1 MSTFA
6 RRFALDAH
14 FYLFLDVFLS
24 KMNVITKTL
33 QLADGRTIT
42 IETGKVAKQADGSVM
57 LRMNNTVLLAT
68 VCAAKDAVP
77 GTDFMPLQV
86 DYREQYAAAGRFPG
100 GFTKREGKASDNE
113 ILTSRLVDRV
123 LRPLFPSNYH
133 AEVFVNVMLFS
144 ADGVD
149 QPDALAGFAASAAL
163 ACSDIPFECPISEV
177 RVARING
184 EYVINPTFAQMK
196 EADMDIMVGASAENI
211 MMVEGE
217 MKEVSEQDLL
227 GALKAAMDAIKPM
240 CELQAELSKELGKD
254 VKREYDHEVNDED
267 LRAQMNKELYQPAY
281 DVTKQALEKQQR
293 AEAFEKILED
303 FKEKYAADHADLTE
317 DELDEKYAMMERYY
331 HDVERDAMRRCILDE
346 GIRLDGRKT
355 DEIRPIWCEV
365 SPLPMPHGSSI
376 FTRGETQS
384 LSTVTLGTKLDE
396 KLVDDVLD
404 KSYMKFLLHYNFPPF
419 CTGEAKAQ
427 RGVGR
432 REIGHGHLAWRGLK
446 GQIPEDFPYTVRLV
460 SQILESNGSSS
471 MATVCAGTLA
481 LMDAGVPMKK
491 PVSGIA
497 MGLIK
502 NPGEDKYAVLSDI
515 LGDEDHLGDMD
526 FKTTGTRDGL
536 TATQMDIK
544 CDGLSFDILEK
555 ALMQAKAGREHI
567 LKCLTDTIA
576 EPRPELKPHVP
587 RIEAFDIPKEFIGA
601 VIGPGGKIIQQMQED
616 TSTVITIDEADGVGH
631 VQVSGPNRD
640 CIDAAIRKIRA
651 IVAVPEVGEVYEGTV
666 RSIMPYG
673 CFVEIMPGKDGL
685 LHISEIDWK
694 RLETVEEAGIKE
706 GDKITVKLLE
716 IDQKTGKYKLSHRVL
731 IPKPEGYVERPP
743 RRERPE
749 RGDRPER
756 GERSER
762 GDRGDRRQPRQDRGD
777 RGDRRQPRPER
788 RHREDD
794 EYRDPSANR
803 EPRDFSDALDHMD
816 F

>member
-1 MSTFA
+1 
-6 RRFALDAH
+6 
-14 FYLFLDVFLS
+14 
-24 KMNVITKTL
+24 MNVITKTVSL
-33 QLADGRTIT
+33 PDGRTIS
-42 IETGKVAKQADGSVM
+42 IETGKVAKQADGSVV
-57 LRMNNTVLLAT
+57 LRMGNTVLLAT

-86 DYREQYAAAGRFPG
+86 DYKEQYSAAGRFPG
-100 GFTKREGKASDNE
+100 GFTKREGKSGDNE

-133 AEVFVNVMLFS
+133 AEVYVNIMLLS

-149 QPDALAGFAASAAL
+149 QPDALAGFAASAAM

-184 EYVINPTFAQMK
+184 EYVINPTFEQMK
-196 EADMDIMVGASAENI
+196 DADMDIMVGASAENI

-217 MKEVSEQDLL
+217 MKEVSEQDMI
-227 GALKAAMDAIKPM
+227 GALKAAMAAIKPM
-240 CELQAELSKELGKD
+240 CELQTELSKELGTD
-254 VKREYDHEVNDED
+254 VKREYCHEVNDED
-267 LRAQMNKELYQPAY
+267 LRQQMNTELYPKAY
-281 DVTKQALEKQQR
+281 DVTKQALEKQARQ
-293 AEAFEKILED
+293 EAFDKILADFQEAYDAAHTDLSED
-303 FKEKYAADHADLTE
+303 DLEEKHAE
-317 DELDEKYAMMERYY
+317 MERYY
-331 HDVERDAMRRCILDE
+331 HDVMRDAMRRCILDE

-365 SPLPMPHGSSI
+365 SPLPMPHGSAI

-384 LSTVTLGTKLDE
+384 LSTCTLGTKMDE
-396 KLVDDVLD
+396 KLVDDVLERG
-404 KSYMKFLLHYNFPPF
+404 YQRFLLHYNFPPF

-502 NPGEDKYAVLSDI
+502 NPGEEKYAVLSDI

-544 CDGLSFDILEK
+544 CDGLSFEILEK

-567 LKCLTDTIA
+567 LKCITDTIA
-576 EPRPELKPHVP
+576 EPRAELKPQVP
-587 RIEAFDIPKEFIGA
+587 RIVQIEIPKEFIGA
-601 VIGPGGKIIQQMQED
+601 VIGPGGKIIQQMQEE
-616 TSTVITIDEADGVGH
+616 TGATITIDEADGVGK
-631 VQVSGPNRD
+631 VQVSAPNKD
-640 CIDAAIRKIRA
+640 AIDAALGKIKA
-651 IVAVPEVGEVYEGTV
+651 IVAIPEVGEVYEGTV

-706 GDKITVKLLE
+706 GDKIKVKLME
-716 IDQKTGKYKLSHRVL
+716 IDPKTGKYKLSHRVL
-731 IPKPEGYVERPP
+731 LEKPEGYVERE
-743 RRERPE
+743 RRP
-749 RGDRPER
+749 R
-756 GERSER
+756 GERGER
-762 GDRGDRRQPRQDRGD
+762 GDRGERRP
-777 RGDRRQPRPER
+777 RGDRRPRGEQ
-788 RHREDD
+788 RHNED
-794 EYRDPSANR
+794 
-803 EPRDFSDALDHMD
+803 
-816 F
+816 

>member
-1 MSTFA
+1 
-6 RRFALDAH
+6 
-14 FYLFLDVFLS
+14 
-24 KMNVITKTL
+24 MNVITKTV
-33 QLADGRTIT
+33 QLPDGRTIS
-42 IETGKVAKQADGSVM
+42 IETGKVAKQADGSCV
-57 LRMNNTVLLAT
+57 LRMGNTVLLAT

-86 DYREQYAAAGRFPG
+86 EYREQYAAAGRFPG

-113 ILTSRLVDRV
+113 ILTCRLVDRA
-123 LRPLFPSNYH
+123 LRPLFPADFH
-133 AEVFVNVMLFS
+133 AEVYVNVILFS

-149 QPDALAGFAASAAL
+149 QPDALAGFAASCAL

-184 EYVINPTFAQMK
+184 EYVINPTFAQME
-196 EADMDIMVGASAENI
+196 EADMDLMVGASAENI

-227 GALKAAMDAIKPM
+227 GALKAAQEAIRPM
-240 CELQAELSKELGKD
+240 CELQTELSKELGTD
-254 VKREYDHEVNDED
+254 VKREYCHEVNDED
-267 LRAQMNKELYQPAY
+267 LRKQINDELYPKAY
-281 DVTKQALEKQQR
+281 DVTKQALDKQARQD
-293 AEAFEKILED
+293 AFDKIIADFQEA
-303 FKEKYAADHADLTE
+303 YTAAHADLTE
-317 DELDEKYAMMERYY
+317 EELEEKAALMEKYY
-331 HDVERDAMRRCILDE
+331 HDVMRDAMRRCILDE

-355 DEIRPIWCEV
+355 NEIRPIWGEV

-384 LSTVTLGTKLDE
+384 LTTCTLGTKLDE
-396 KLVDDVLD
+396 KMVDDVLD
-404 KSYMKFLLHYNFPPF
+404 KSYMRFLLHYNFPPF

-432 REIGHGHLAWRGLK
+432 REIGHGHLAWRALK
-446 GQIPEDFPYTVRLV
+446 GQIPADYPYTVRLV

-526 FKTTGTRDGL
+526 FKTTGTKDGL

-555 ALMQAKAGREHI
+555 ALMQAKEGREYI
-567 LKCLTDTIA
+567 LGKLTDTIA
-576 EPRPELKPHVP
+576 EPRAELKPQVP

-601 VIGPGGKIIQQMQED
+601 VIGPGGKIIQQIQEE
-616 TSTVITIDEADGVGH
+616 SGATVTIDETDGKGK
-631 VQVSGPNRD
+631 VQVSAPNKES
-640 CIDAAIRKIRA
+640 IDKAISKIRA
-651 IVAVPEVGEVYEGTV
+651 IVAIPEVGEVYEGTI

-694 RLETVEEAGIKE
+694 RLETVEEAGLKE
-706 GDKITVKLLE
+706 GDKIQVKLME
-716 IDQKTGKYKLSHRVL
+716 IDPKTGKYKLSHRVL
-731 IPKPEGYVERPP
+731 VPKPEGYVERE
-743 RRERPE
+743 RRP
-749 RGDRPER
+749 RPER
-756 GERSER
+756 GERR
-762 GDRGDRRQPRQDRGD
+762 
-777 RGDRRQPRPER
+777 PRPER
-788 RHREDD
+788 GERRPRGDRFNNGEPRRFEHKSNESNDFH
-794 EYRDPSANR
+794 DPMAER
-803 EPRDFSDALDHMD
+803 EPKDFNDSLDHLD
-816 F
+816 

>member
-1 MSTFA
+1 
-6 RRFALDAH
+6 
-14 FYLFLDVFLS
+14 
-24 KMNVITKTL
+24 MNVITKTV
-33 QLADGRTIT
+33 QLPDGRTIS
-42 IETGKVAKQADGSVM
+42 IETGKVAKQADGSCV
-57 LRMNNTVLLAT
+57 LRMGNTVLLAT

-86 DYREQYAAAGRFPG
+86 EYREQYAAAGRFPG

-113 ILTSRLVDRV
+113 ILTCRLVDRA
-123 LRPLFPSNYH
+123 LRPLFPADFH
-133 AEVFVNVMLFS
+133 AEVYVNIILFS

-149 QPDALAGFAASAAL
+149 QPDALAGFAASCAL

-184 EYVINPTFAQMK
+184 EYVINPTFEQMK
-196 EADMDIMVGASAENI
+196 EADMDLMVGASAENI

-227 GALKAAMDAIKPM
+227 GALKAAQEAIRPM
-240 CELQAELSKELGKD
+240 CELQTELSKELGTD
-254 VKREYDHEVNDED
+254 VKREYCHEVNDED
-267 LRAQMNKELYQPAY
+267 LRKQINDELYPKAY
-281 DVTKQALEKQQR
+281 EVVKEALDKQARQD
-293 AEAFEKILED
+293 AFDKILSD
-303 FKEKYAADHADLTE
+303 FQEAYNAAHTDLTE
-317 DELDEKYAMMERYY
+317 EELEEKAALMDKYY
-331 HDVERDAMRRCILDE
+331 HDVMRDAMRRCILDE

-355 DEIRPIWCEV
+355 NEIRPIWCEV

-384 LSTVTLGTKLDE
+384 LTTCTLGTKLDE
-396 KLVDDVLD
+396 KMVDDVLD
-404 KSYMKFLLHYNFPPF
+404 KSYMRFLLHYNFPPF

-432 REIGHGHLAWRGLK
+432 REIGHGHLAWRALK
-446 GQIPEDFPYTVRLV
+446 GQIPADYPYTVRLV

-526 FKTTGTRDGL
+526 FKTTGTKDGL

-544 CDGLSFDILEK
+544 CDGLSFEILEK
-555 ALMQAKAGREHI
+555 ALMQAKEGREYI
-567 LKCLTDTIA
+567 LGKLTDTIA
-576 EPRPELKPHVP
+576 EPRAELKPQVP

-601 VIGPGGKIIQQMQED
+601 VIGPGGKIIQQIQEE
-616 TSTVITIDEADGVGH
+616 SGATVTIDETDGKGK
-631 VQVSGPNRD
+631 VQVSAPNKES
-640 CIDAAIRKIRA
+640 IDKAISKIRA
-651 IVAVPEVGEVYEGTV
+651 IVAIPEVGEVYEGTV

-694 RLETVEEAGIKE
+694 RLETVEEAGLKE
-706 GDKITVKLLE
+706 GDKIKVKLLE
-716 IDQKTGKYKLSHRVL
+716 IDPKTGKYKLSHRVL
-731 IPKPEGYVERPP
+731 IPKPEGYVERE
-743 RRERPE
+743 RRP
-749 RGDRPER
+749 RPER
-756 GERSER
+756 GERR
-762 GDRGDRRQPRQDRGD
+762 
-777 RGDRRQPRPER
+777 PRPER
-788 RHREDD
+788 GERRPRPERGERFNNSEQRRFEHRSSEQTN
-794 EYRDPSANR
+794 EFHDPMTER
-803 EPRDFSDALDHMD
+803 EPKDFNDSLDHLD
-816 F
+816 

>member
-1 MSTFA
+1 
-6 RRFALDAH
+6 
-14 FYLFLDVFLS
+14 
-24 KMNVITKTL
+24 MNVITKTVSL
-33 QLADGRTIT
+33 PDGRTIS
-42 IETGKVAKQADGSVM
+42 IETGKVAKQADGSVV
-57 LRMNNTVLLAT
+57 LRMGNTVLLAT

-86 DYREQYAAAGRFPG
+86 DYKEQYSAAGRFPG
-100 GFTKREGKASDNE
+100 GFTKREGKSGDNE

-133 AEVFVNVMLFS
+133 AEVYVNIMLLS

-149 QPDALAGFAASAAL
+149 QPDALAGFAASAAM

-184 EYVINPTFAQMK
+184 EYVINPTFEQMK
-196 EADMDIMVGASAENI
+196 DTDMDIMVGASADNI

-217 MKEVSEQDLL
+217 MKEVSEQDMI
-227 GALKAAMDAIKPM
+227 GALKAAMAAIKPM
-240 CELQAELSKELGKD
+240 CELQTELSKELGTD
-254 VKREYDHEVNDED
+254 VKREYCHEVNDED
-267 LRAQMNKELYQPAY
+267 LRQQMNTELYPKAY
-281 DVTKQALEKQQR
+281 DVTKQALEKQARQ
-293 AEAFEKILED
+293 EAFDKILADFQEAYDAAHTDLSED
-303 FKEKYAADHADLTE
+303 DLEEKHAE
-317 DELDEKYAMMERYY
+317 MERYY
-331 HDVERDAMRRCILDE
+331 HDVMRDAMRRCILDE

-365 SPLPMPHGSSI
+365 SPLPMPHGSAI

-384 LSTVTLGTKLDE
+384 LSTCTLGTKMDE
-396 KLVDDVLD
+396 KLVDDVLERG
-404 KSYMKFLLHYNFPPF
+404 YQRFLLHYNFPPF

-502 NPGEDKYAVLSDI
+502 NPGEEKYAVLSDI

-544 CDGLSFDILEK
+544 CDGLSFEILEK

-567 LKCLTDTIA
+567 LKCITDTIA
-576 EPRPELKPHVP
+576 EPRAELKPQVP
-587 RIEAFDIPKEFIGA
+587 RIVQIEIPKEFIGA
-601 VIGPGGKIIQQMQED
+601 VIGPGGKIIQQMQEE
-616 TSTVITIDEADGVGH
+616 TGATITIDETDGVGK
-631 VQVSGPNRD
+631 VQVSAPNKD
-640 CIDAAIRKIRA
+640 AIDAALGKIKA
-651 IVAVPEVGEVYEGTV
+651 IVAIPEVGEVYEGTV
-666 RSIMPYG
+666 RSIMPYV

-685 LHISEIDWK
+685 LHISEIGWK

-706 GDKITVKLLE
+706 GDKIKVKLME
-716 IDQKTGKYKLSHRVL
+716 IDPKTGKYKLSHRVL
-731 IPKPEGYVERPP
+731 LEKPEGYVERE
-743 RRERPE
+743 RRP
-749 RGDRPER
+749 R
-756 GERSER
+756 GERGER
-762 GDRGDRRQPRQDRGD
+762 GDRGERRP
-777 RGDRRQPRPER
+777 RGDRRPR
-788 RHREDD
+788 
-794 EYRDPSANR
+794 A
-803 EPRDFSDALDHMD
+803 
-816 F
+816 